1 MTAVLLSRAALETI
15 RHHGESSYPEE
26 CCGFLLTAPA
36 TNENGAE
43 RRIAR
48 AEPITNRSEAPRN
61 RRYLIAPD
69 ELRRF
74 ENSLEGSAE
83 SLVGFYHSHPDH
95 PAAPSQFDQEHA
107 WPWYTYLVLAVQAG
121 EAGDFAT
128 FELDPDERK
137 FHPVPSRVLGETPL
151 PVKER

>member
-1 MTAVLLSRAALETI
+1 MTGILLARGALDTI

-26 CCGFLLTAPA
+26 CCGFLLTATP
-36 TNENGAE
+36 TDGNGAE

-48 AEPITNRSEAPRN
+48 AEPIANRSEAPRN

-74 ENSLEGSAE
+74 EISLEGSAE

-95 PAAPSQFDQEHA
+95 PAAPSQFDQEQA
-107 WPWYTYLVLAVQAG
+107 WPWYTYLVLEVRAG
-121 EAGDFAT
+121 EARDFGT

-137 FHPVPSRVLGETPL
+137 FRPVPSQVLGETQL

>member
-1 MTAVLLSRAALETI
+1 MTGILLSRGALDTI
-15 RHHGESSYPEE
+15 RRHGESSYPEE
-26 CCGFLLTAPA
+26 CCGFLLA
-36 TNENGAE
+36 TPSTDENGAE
-43 RRIAR
+43 RHIAR
-48 AEPITNRSEAPRN
+48 AEPIANRSEDPRN

-74 ENSLEGSAE
+74 ENSLEGSTE

-107 WPWYTYLVLAVQAG
+107 WPWYTYLVLEVRAG
-121 EAGDFAT
+121 EARDFAT

-137 FHPVPSRVLGETPL
+137 FHFVPSLVLEETRL